1 VNHLEEVVDS
11 FEEVDILAAEVM
23 HMTTKKTTK
32 ASRAAAPKEGSA
44 KPVKQA
50 ARRAPHVDDA
60 PAYAPAAAFDDTI
73 ARTRGLAIT
82 AASGVPKAPSGYQPT
97 DPDQRKKRL
106 RRIAST
112 LRAEMITALGLIGSR
127 GAAVKDDLG
136 KFAPDGAQAKGIA
149 DRMTKAGALVAA
161 ATSLA
166 EFAAEADQIA
176 ISDAVVL
183 LEAVN
188 KQLKN
193 AAASDPA
200 LLTTYAPVVEIFAT
214 RNAAIQAGK
223 RRAKKQPAPPAVG

>member
-1 VNHLEEVVDS
+1 VDYLAQ
-11 FEEVDILAAEVM
+11 VDILAAEVNRVSKKK
-23 HMTTKKTTK
+23 TTKTK
-32 ASRAAAPKEGSA
+32 ASRAAAPKGGSA
-44 KPVKQA
+44 KPVKQP

-60 PAYAPAAAFDDTI
+60 PPYAPAAAFDDTI

-82 AASGVPKAPSGYQPT
+82 AAAGVPKAPSGYQPT
-97 DPDQRKKRL
+97 DPEQRKKRL
-106 RRIAST
+106 RRIAAT
-112 LRAEMITALGLIGSR
+112 LRAEVLTALGLLGSR
-127 GAAVKDDLG
+127 GAEVKDDLG

-149 DRMTKAGALVAA
+149 DRMTKAGALASA
-161 ATSLA
+161 ATALA

-193 AAASDPA
+193 AASSDPA
-200 LLTTYAPVVEIFAT
+200 LLTAYAPVVEIFAT

-223 RRAKKQPAPPAVG
+223 KRAKKQPPPPPTV